1 MSRSCCTDKLDEHPR
16 ARAIVWGY
24 FKPSGKAE
32 RWGGWE
38 ASSLNWAKVRLVMT
52 LCITMIIALAMVTV
66 EEDMLI
72 TPDSMFLFII
82 FT

>member
-1 MSRSCCTDKLDEHPR
+1 M
-16 ARAIVWGY
+16 
-24 FKPSGKAE
+24 
-32 RWGGWE
+32 
-38 ASSLNWAKVRLVMT
+38 SSLNWARVRLVMT

-66 EEDMLI
+66 EEDTLI